1 MAALTTKELQDCI
14 EDGISL
20 MTRSQTDYELSI
32 DDIRDVIGE
41 FLEELGE
48 CLPVSDER
56 TFVLSL
62 SAALNSDFIN

>member
-20 MTRSQTDYELSI
+20 MTRSQADYELSI
-32 DDIRDVIGE
+32 DDLRDIIGE
-41 FLEELGE
+41 FLEELAE
-48 CLPVSDER
+48 CMPVSDER

-62 SAALNSDFIN
+62 SAAIDNDFIN